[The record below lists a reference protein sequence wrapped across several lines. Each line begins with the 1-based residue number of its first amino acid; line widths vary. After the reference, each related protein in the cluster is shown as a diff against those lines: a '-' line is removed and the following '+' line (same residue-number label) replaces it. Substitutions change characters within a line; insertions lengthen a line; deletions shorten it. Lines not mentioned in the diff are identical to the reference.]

1 MNLEVLYSSYLNAIK
16 SEGLIETKMIL
27 CASITSQRLYLMQKG
42 KTVKE
47 YTMSSSSKPPS
58 CVENSLGTPWG
69 LHQVCEKIGDGEEIG
84 MVFVGRR
91 PTGNTYFTC
100 DKERQLKNLITTR
113 ILRLKGLQQGVNKG
127 NNVDSYNRYIYIHG
141 TNHEDR
147 LGQPASSGC
156 LQLANKDVLELFD
169 SVEDGIH
176 IWIEWQSGSP

>member
-47 YTMSSSSKPPS
+47 YIMSSSSKPPS

-127 NNVDSYNRYIYIHG
+127 NDVDSYNRYIYIHG

-147 LGQPASSGC
+147 LGYPASSGC

>member
-16 SEGLIETKMIL
+16 SEGFIETKMIL
-27 CASITSQRLYLMQKG
+27 CASIMSQRLYLMQKG

-100 DKERQLKNLITTR
+100 DKERQLFHRDIFDLYHYLIS
-113 ILRLKGLQQGVNKG
+113 IN
-127 NNVDSYNRYIYIHG
+127 
-141 TNHEDR
+141 
-147 LGQPASSGC
+147 ASS
-156 LQLANKDVLELFD
+156 LQT
-169 SVEDGIH
+169 IH
-176 IWIEWQSGSP
+176 NHIPL